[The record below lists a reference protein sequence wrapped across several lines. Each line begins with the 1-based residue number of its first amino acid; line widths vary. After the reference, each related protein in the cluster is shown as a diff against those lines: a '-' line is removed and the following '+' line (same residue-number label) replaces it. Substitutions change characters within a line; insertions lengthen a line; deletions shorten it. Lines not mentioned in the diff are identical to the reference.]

1 MSQQQAIQQ
10 EEQQGQLP
18 GNAGAVSADDD
29 FYAGFDIDLDAAPAS
44 QSDGQQDAGKKE
56 AQQTPQTEQVPQ
68 TPPQDA
74 PQADPLDFFQADEP
88 TAGQAAQQLP
98 SPTQLTKRSRQMQ
111 PHRPRNLRR
120 PARAPKLQQY
130 TLDAS
135 CCIGDQ
141 SGGGGRTALTTR
153 EEEAAAAAFR
163 QCVKRLQRPKYHPRH
178 TTA

>member
-1 MSQQQAIQQ
+1 MYVFLPLFSLHSLFPTHSSASALLPALFSTGRRIYAG
-10 EEQQGQLP
+10 EGTGGEVLTTSCVYVCTVWSLRQLP
-18 GNAGAVSADDD
+18 ALAG
-29 FYAGFDIDLDAAPAS
+29 G
-44 QSDGQQDAGKKE
+44 
-56 AQQTPQTEQVPQ
+56 EQATSRQ
-68 TPPQDA
+68 N
-74 PQADPLDFFQADEP
+74 
-88 TAGQAAQQLP
+88 QLP